1 MKKVL
6 VDIDK
11 KEYKKIDK
19 KAIDIIEA
27 TSEIQLLSE
36 SNIKTYINTDLHKEI
51 NKNIENGLKNYSPQI
66 SQQAILDF
74 SVKQGISETKPNL
87 AGLIVRTKTLDE
99 NMVYFESFD
108 ALILKVDFGDVKVA
122 TIAPITYDL
131 RLASDR
137 SIVVN
142 QHPYMSLI
150 FEADKK
156 FQPFAILLEYEIQVF
171 LDTLDFSKTKGFF
184 SDQELRNIIDFSDS
198 GKLQSLNYRFYNLGI
213 PFVDYFD
220 TRINERNVMYN
231 DFLNVS
237 KPALSYIK
245 RNRTKDKII
254 DSLSITPIHYPT
266 FDAVFYLGKKDVS
279 TLGKNVANNIK
290 KVERILQVA

>member
-51 NKNIENGLKNYSPQI
+51 NKNIENGLKNYFLDI

-108 ALILKVDFGDVKVA
+108 ALILEVDFGDVKVA

-171 LDTLDFSKTKGFF
+171 RHS
-184 SDQELRNIIDFSDS
+184 
-198 GKLQSLNYRFYNLGI
+198 
-213 PFVDYFD
+213 
-220 TRINERNVMYN
+220 
-231 DFLNVS
+231 
-237 KPALSYIK
+237 
-245 RNRTKDKII
+245 
-254 DSLSITPIHYPT
+254 
-266 FDAVFYLGKKDVS
+266 
-279 TLGKNVANNIK
+279 
-290 KVERILQVA
+290 